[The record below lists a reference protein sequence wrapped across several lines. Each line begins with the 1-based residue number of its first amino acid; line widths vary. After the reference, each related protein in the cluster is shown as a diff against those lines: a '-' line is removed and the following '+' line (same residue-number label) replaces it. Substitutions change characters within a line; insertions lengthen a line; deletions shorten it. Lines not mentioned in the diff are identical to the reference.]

1 MGVGLL
7 VFKAKTFLVFQVF
20 LGPIIFLGP
29 RFLGFLKA
37 LKVFDFLNLWL
48 IILQLFGFSF
58 FFPGHLVLIIR
69 FFGFIFRFLL
79 LIVGL

>member
-1 MGVGLL
+1 M
-7 VFKAKTFLVFQVF
+7 FLFFQVF

-37 LKVFDFLNLWL
+37 LKVFDFLNLWF

-58 FFPGHLVLIIR
+58 FFFWP
-69 FFGFIFRFLL
+69 FGFNY
-79 LIVGL
+79 

>member
-7 VFKAKTFLVFQVF
+7 VFKAKIFLVFQVF

-58 FFPGHLVLIIR
+58 FFLAVW
-69 FFGFIFRFLL
+69 FNY
-79 LIVGL
+79 